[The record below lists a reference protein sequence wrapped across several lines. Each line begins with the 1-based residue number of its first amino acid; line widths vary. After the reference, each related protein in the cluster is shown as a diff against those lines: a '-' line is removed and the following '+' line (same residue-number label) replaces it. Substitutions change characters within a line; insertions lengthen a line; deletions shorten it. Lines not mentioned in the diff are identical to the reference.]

1 MSAPTDTITF
11 VNITTAS
18 NTTNYENTTCISIIN
33 SGDNSISVL
42 NSNDSYSGVVKLAKG
57 EALTI
62 ESNTGF
68 VNPTIRI
75 TTGSGTTDVS
85 IMYS

>member
-1 MSAPTDTITF
+1 MSAPTDNVTF
-11 VNITTAS
+11 VNITTAT

-33 SGDNSISVL
+33 SGENSISVL
-42 NSNDSYSGVVKLAKG
+42 NSSDSYSGSVKLAKG

-62 ESNTGF
+62 EANTGF
-68 VNPTIRI
+68 VNPIIRV

-85 IMYS
+85 VMYS

>member
-1 MSAPTDTITF
+1 MSAPEDRVVF
-11 VNITTAS
+11 VNLTDAS
-18 NTTNYENTTCISIIN
+18 TTTNYTNTTCISIIN
-33 SGDNSISVL
+33 SGTNAISVL
-42 NSNDSYSGVVKLAKG
+42 NSLDSYSGSVSLAKG

-62 ESNTGF
+62 EAETGF

-85 IMYS
+85 VMYS

>member
-1 MSAPTDTITF
+1 MSAPTDRVVF
-11 VNITTAS
+11 ANLTTATT
-18 NTTNYENTTCISIIN
+18 TTNYEGTTCISIIN

-42 NSNDSYSGVVKLAKG
+42 NSSDSYSGSVKLAKG

-62 ESNTGF
+62 EASTGF
-68 VNPTIRI
+68 VNPIIRI

-85 IMYS
+85 VMYS